1 MLSVPSSMEPSR
13 PVCFRSSGIECLV
26 STLQINE
33 KRLQVVVIYRSPC
46 VPMPQF
52 LVMLERVLQYVD
64 SSNDATM
71 VLGDVNCDVSSSSYY
86 QLERLMCA
94 HGLPQL
100 VEQATTDRATVID
113 HVYFSRPSND
123 VFVQVQDVYY
133 SDHDAVYC
141 SVPVCL
147 L

>member
-1 MLSVPSSMEPSR
+1 MLRVPSSMEPSR

-33 KRLQVVVIYRSPC
+33 KWLSFIGHLVY
-46 VPMPQF
+46 QF
-52 LVMLERVLQYVD
+52 VVMLERVLQYVD

-94 HGLPQL
+94 H
-100 VEQATTDRATVID
+100 
-113 HVYFSRPSND
+113 SW
-123 VFVQVQDVYY
+123 
-133 SDHDAVYC
+133 
-141 SVPVCL
+141 
-147 L
+147 